1 MKQATD
7 QAPASVSASPASSVL
22 PKTGQTGNLLSL
34 MGISLLTFLGSF
46 VYPRK
51 KH

>member
-1 MKQATD
+1 M
-7 QAPASVSASPASSVL
+7 

-34 MGISLLTFLGSF
+34 MGVSLLTFLGSF

-51 KH
+51 KN